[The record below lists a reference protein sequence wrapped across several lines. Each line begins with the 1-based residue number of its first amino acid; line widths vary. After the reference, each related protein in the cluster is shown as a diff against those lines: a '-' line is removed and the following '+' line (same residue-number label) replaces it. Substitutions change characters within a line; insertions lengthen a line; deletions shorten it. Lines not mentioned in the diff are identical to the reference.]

1 MQSVAQQVVSPR
13 GKEGVVSAGSD
24 HNELAAAALGAIDRR
39 RRLCPRRQAGLPQ
52 QASGGSL
59 EGTQIVVLG
68 CADPG
73 NARSEEH
80 TSELQSLM
88 RISYAVFCLTKK
100 HNKDIQLIA

>member
-13 GKEGVVSAGSD
+13 GKEGVVSAGID
-24 HNELAAAALGAIDRR
+24 HNALAAAALGAIDRR

-73 NARSEEH
+73 KATACRDGTADEIGRASGRERVC
-80 TSELQSLM
+80 Q
-88 RISYAVFCLTKK
+88 YV
-100 HNKDIQLIA
+100 